1 MIRSGKVRALGIGD
15 AKRSP
20 ALPDVPTV
28 AEAGM
33 PGYEAGNWI
42 GILAPAGT
50 PPDIIAKLN
59 REIFALQDLPEVQKQ
74 FANEGAD
81 IVKMT
86 PDAFGDFMRN
96 ELAKWGRVIKTA
108 NIKAE

>member
-1 MIRSGKVRALGIGD
+1 V
-15 AKRSP
+15 KRSS
-20 ALPDVPTV
+20 ALPNVPTV
-28 AEAGM
+28 AEGGV

-50 PPDIIAKLN
+50 PPDVVARLN
-59 REIFALQDLPEVQKQ
+59 REVSAIQDSPEVQKQ
-74 FANEGAD
+74 FAGEGAD

-86 PDAFGDFMRN
+86 PDAFGVFMKD
-96 ELAKWGRVIKTA
+96 ELAKWGRVIRTA